1 MLSLGFV
8 LPTLA
13 PAGVVAEKGSEYIL
27 AHTGPRELDGYP
39 LGGCGSGFW
48 SSSRLYYPFGKARI
62 HELDLAGMGSGI
74 VEAGCCDTSQH
85 RWQSLNEDWAFIV
98 DP

>member
-1 MLSLGFV
+1 VCWVVSSIRHS
-8 LPTLA
+8 
-13 PAGVVAEKGSEYIL
+13 GVYAQSQ
-27 AHTGPRELDGYP
+27 
-39 LGGCGSGFW
+39 
-48 SSSRLYYPFGKARI
+48 ART

-98 DP
+98 DS